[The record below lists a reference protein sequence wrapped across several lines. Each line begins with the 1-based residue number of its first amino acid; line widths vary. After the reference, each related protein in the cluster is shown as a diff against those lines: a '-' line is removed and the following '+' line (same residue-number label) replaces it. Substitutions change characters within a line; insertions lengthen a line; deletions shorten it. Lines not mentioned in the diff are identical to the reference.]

1 MDDDEAADGFV
12 PPVTSSSSS
21 SLVKSEFSNEPPP
34 MEAQLEPDAEDVEVD
49 LNDVKN
55 EEDDNSEAVMFF
67 LHFGLFTVGG
77 LKCRNFLLRFLK
89 ALKNKLDC

>member
-12 PPVTSSSSS
+12 PPVTSSS

-55 EEDDNSEAVMFF
+55 EEDDDSEAVMFF
-67 LHFGLFTVGG
+67 LHFGLFTVGV
-77 LKCRNFLLRFLK
+77 LKYRNFLLRFLK

>member
-1 MDDDEAADGFV
+1 MDDNEAADGFV
-12 PPVTSSSSS
+12 PPVTSSSS

-55 EEDDNSEAVMFF
+55 EEDDDSEAVMFF
-67 LHFGLFTVGG
+67 LHFGLFTVGV
-77 LKCRNFLLRFLK
+77 LKYRNFLLRFLK
-89 ALKNKLDC
+89 ALKNKIDC